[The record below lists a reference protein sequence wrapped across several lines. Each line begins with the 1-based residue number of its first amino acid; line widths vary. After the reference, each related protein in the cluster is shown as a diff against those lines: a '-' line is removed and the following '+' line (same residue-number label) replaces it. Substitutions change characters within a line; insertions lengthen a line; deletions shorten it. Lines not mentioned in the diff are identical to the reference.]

1 MRQLFCYACI
11 NHPFRFPTIQ
21 DGTAMSSEPPLNA
34 LGRRRRIKVDL
45 GEESSL
51 PSLPLPVEVGE
62 AKFFLVK
69 GSNGYK
75 LLSVICPHQGGE
87 VQDEGEEVFTCDGHG
102 WRFDMKDGVCI
113 DQPHVRMRSLPVDVE
128 NGRLSALVRPE

>member
-1 MRQLFCYACI
+1 
-11 NHPFRFPTIQ
+11 
-21 DGTAMSSEPPLNA
+21 MSSQPLNA
-34 LGRRRRIKVDL
+34 LGRPRRIKVDL

-51 PSLPLPVEVGE
+51 PSLPLPVEVGD

-69 GSNGYK
+69 ASDGYK

-87 VQDEGEEVFTCDGHG
+87 VQDEGEEVFICDGHG
-102 WRFDMKDGVCI
+102 WEFDKNEGVCVN
-113 DQPHVRMRSLPVDVE
+113 QPHVRMRALLVDIE